1 MTRTPQQ
8 AAAEAIFDAYEA
20 RGSLTDAERAMKPA
34 ELAASRAIAAMEAA
48 ARAEESADGW
58 SWAIVE
64 VMGHRRH
71 VGRVR
76 EERYGTKMLRVDVPV
91 DGDPEANG
99 WRTHFYAGSAL
110 FGETPCTREAA
121 LAANKPY
128 ERPALLSHRLREIE
142 DADLADDRDDGMPF

>member
-1 MTRTPQQ
+1 MPRTPHQ

-20 RGSLTDAERAMKPA
+20 RGDLTEAEWAMKPA
-34 ELAASRAIAAMEAA
+34 ELAAARAIAAMDAA
-48 ARAEESADGW
+48 ARAEEAADGW

-76 EERYGTKMLRVDVPV
+76 EEERYGTRMLRVDVPI
-91 DGDPEANG
+91 DGDPDAKG

-110 FGETPCTREAA
+110 FGETPCTRDAA
-121 LAANKPY
+121 LAANRPY
-128 ERPALLSHRLREIE
+128 EPPARLALPHRGE
-142 DADLADDRDDGMPF
+142 DPEDDGMPF